1 MKKRKSVA
9 LVNGIKCSVH
19 PDMRSGFVTMRKVN
33 FMHWHHSIKKLMKN
47 EMLDINFRMEIME
60 HSSCVE
66 AWDHLKRTCM
76 YLFKPRHHGVRMK
89 IKVLTKDEI
98 KVVAQMADEMVGIW
112 NKYIR
117 QEYGNGDT
125 NANG

>member
-1 MKKRKSVA
+1 MIDTKKEFRDIQQEIRDRQDKINE
-9 LVNGIKCSVH
+9 LRREIEE
-19 PDMRSGFVTMRKVN
+19 MRQPY
-33 FMHWHHSIKKLMKN
+33 SIKKLMKN
-47 EMLDINFRMEIME
+47 EMLDINSRMEIME

-76 YLFKPRHHGVRMK
+76 YLFKPRHYGVSMK
-89 IKVLTKDEI
+89 IKVLTKDEV
-98 KVVAQMADEMVGIW
+98 KVVAQMADEMVEIW